1 MIDSIVEETNNYHDF
16 CTGDAT
22 HNTASHQAKWLSTNR
37 SEMYTFLAT
46 IMLMSVTK
54 KNKILDYW
62 STDPMIAT
70 PMFGQLFS
78 RDRFITLLK
87 YLHFNDNSNQ
97 VDDDSLYKI
106 RPVMDEL
113 QKRFKL
119 LIVLYKNL
127 CIDEALLLWK
137 GRLAFK
143 QYIPS
148 KRRRFGIK
156 LFVICDCHTRVVL
169 DFIIYTGSSTPLEL
183 DQSLGKSGSV
193 VMTLMKSYLNKGHSL
208 FIDSW
213 YTTPLLFEKLHELK
227 TGACGTIRKNRLGSV
242 KLEKLRQKAI
252 LTITTLTL

>member
-1 MIDSIVEETNNYHDF
+1 MRAMQYDTALDFFELLFDEKMIDSTVEEMNNYHDF

-22 HNTASHQAKWLSTNR
+22 HNTVSQQAKWLSTNR

-54 KNKILDYW
+54 KNKILDFW

-78 RDRFITLLK
+78 RDRFIALLK

-113 QKRFKL
+113 RKIFKL
-119 LIVLYKNL
+119 LIIPYKNL

-137 GRLAFK
+137 GRLTFK

-169 DFIIYTGSSTPLEL
+169 DFIIYTDSTTALEL
-183 DQSLGKSGSV
+183 HQSLRKSGSV
-193 VMTLMKSYLNKGHSL
+193 VMTLMKPCLKKDIHSFSIARTL
-208 FIDSW
+208 
-213 YTTPLLFEKLHELK
+213 LLFYSKNCMNLK
-227 TGACGTIRKNRLGSV
+227 CHRLF
-242 KLEKLRQKAI
+242 
-252 LTITTLTL
+252 